1 MIAVIV
7 LDKEEAKLLLSP
19 YKNPIDHD
27 LIFFRNGMMSSHLL
41 LKDMPINVNLLTIAP
56 IVEELVSTFLVGN
69 LTHFVL
75 RKNNNCLSFNHI
87 NFTERFKVGQNLHI
101 YKQSI
106 RSAATNWTRGIDDW
120 YNEVDLFDRKWV
132 KPFK

>member
-1 MIAVIV
+1 M

-69 LTHFVL
+69 LAHFFL
-75 RKNNNCLSFNHI
+75 RKIIIVSHLIISI
-87 NFTERFKVGQNLHI
+87 LQNASKLGKI
-101 YKQSI
+101 YTSTSKAS
-106 RSAATNWTRGIDDW
+106 
-120 YNEVDLFDRKWV
+120 EVQQRIGLV
-132 KPFK
+132 V

>member
-1 MIAVIV
+1 M

-41 LKDMPINVNLLTIAP
+41 LKDMPINVNLLTIAL

-69 LTHFVL
+69 LTLHCYFVL
-75 RKNNNCLSFNHI
+75 RKIIIVYHLVISI
-87 NFTERFKVGQNLHI
+87 LQNASKLGKI
-101 YKQSI
+101 YTSTSKAS
-106 RSAATNWTRGIDDW
+106 
-120 YNEVDLFDRKWV
+120 EVQQRIGLV
-132 KPFK
+132 V

>member
-41 LKDMPINVNLLTIAP
+41 LKDMPINVNLLTIAL
-56 IVEELVSTFLVGN
+56 IVEELVSTTVVRDMTLLV
-69 LTHFVL
+69 
-75 RKNNNCLSFNHI
+75 I
-87 NFTERFKVGQNLHI
+87 
-101 YKQSI
+101 SI
-106 RSAATNWTRGIDDW
+106 F
-120 YNEVDLFDRKWV
+120 EK
-132 KPFK
+132 

>member
-1 MIAVIV
+1 M

-69 LTHFVL
+69 LTLLFVL
-75 RKNNNCLSFNHI
+75 RKIIIVYHLIISI
-87 NFTERFKVGQNLHI
+87 LQNASKLGKI
-101 YKQSI
+101 YTSTSKAS
-106 RSAATNWTRGIDDW
+106 
-120 YNEVDLFDRKWV
+120 EVQQRIGLV
-132 KPFK
+132 V